1 MCESDAPKSQEEL
14 WKELQQELG
23 SRGEILVVPS
33 ETATNGDFADALFQF
48 QYGEGEESDRGFEEM
63 RRIQRE
69 QAGGDE
75 R

>member
-1 MCESDAPKSQEEL
+1 
-14 WKELQQELG
+14 LG